1 MSASPCVCT
10 FLCAFLW
17 VCVRN
22 STCVCVRMCVL
33 NVCTHSC
40 GRIVNI
46 LSLIW
51 LLPQWVHLSAPKE
64 LLVFSLHLCFRFLFM
79 VSFKFS
85 VKLFAFT
92 WPLIKATLK
101 QSDFDAGER
110 NLWQWA
116 LMRQPAGQPARFS
129 LDECCV
135 GLKPDK
141 MGANILEPTN
151 IVIARCSLFHFLY
164 VTVCLC
170 GSHCLSLH
178 LHPYNL
184 REGKASPNSFR
195 ALCKSTHPERWFP

>member
-1 MSASPCVCT
+1 
-10 FLCAFLW
+10 
-17 VCVRN
+17 
-22 STCVCVRMCVL
+22 
-33 NVCTHSC
+33 
-40 GRIVNI
+40 
-46 LSLIW
+46 
-51 LLPQWVHLSAPKE
+51 
-64 LLVFSLHLCFRFLFM
+64 M

-101 QSDFDAGER
+101 QSDFDAEER

-116 LMRQPAGQPARFS
+116 LMRQPAGRPARFS

-170 GSHCLSLH
+170 GSQCLSLYRLLS
-178 LHPYNL
+178 LHNL
-184 REGKASPNSFR
+184 REGKAGLNCFH
-195 ALCKSTHPERWFP
+195 ALCKSTHPER

>member
-1 MSASPCVCT
+1 MSVC
-10 FLCAFLW
+10 LAACECPL
-17 VCVRN
+17 N
-22 STCVCVRMCVL
+22 MCSYCDSV
-33 NVCTHSC
+33 
-40 GRIVNI
+40 INI

-51 LLPQWVHLSAPKE
+51 LLPQEAHLSAPKE
-64 LLVFSLHLCFRFLFM
+64 LQVLSLHVSLRFVFM

-85 VKLFAFT
+85 PKLFAFT

-116 LMRQPAGQPARFS
+116 LMRQPAGQLARFS

-135 GLKPDK
+135 GLWPDK

-164 VTVCLC
+164 VTVCLY
-170 GSHCLSLH
+170 GSQCLSL
-178 LHPYNL
+178 Y
-184 REGKASPNSFR
+184 
-195 ALCKSTHPERWFP
+195 LCLPPCSSRRV